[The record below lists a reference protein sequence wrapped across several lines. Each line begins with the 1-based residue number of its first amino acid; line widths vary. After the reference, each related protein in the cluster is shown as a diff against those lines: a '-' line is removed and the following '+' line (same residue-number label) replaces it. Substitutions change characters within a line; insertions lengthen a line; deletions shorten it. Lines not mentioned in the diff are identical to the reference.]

1 MFSVSASMAVFGL
14 LCMTKLSRFDRK
26 ALRGSRERKNE
37 GDFGATFVEND
48 ENEGGAST
56 TFPKNGDNGNGCGS
70 QSMRQL

>member
-1 MFSVSASMAVFGL
+1 MSASMAVFGL

-48 ENEGGAST
+48 
-56 TFPKNGDNGNGCGS
+56 
-70 QSMRQL
+70 